1 MKERSARVLLILD
14 MLGRNGPCNR
24 VEWAETLWHSWRER
38 EREIKNYCVLSE
50 TASIWNSAVKAAA
63 APILLDRERNTKF
76 QLPIVFLSSW

>member
-1 MKERSARVLLILD
+1 MAQLE
-14 MLGRNGPCNR
+14 
-24 VEWAETLWHSWRER
+24 RER

-63 APILLDRERNTKF
+63 AAPILLDRKRNTKF

>member
-1 MKERSARVLLILD
+1 MPQLE
-14 MLGRNGPCNR
+14 
-24 VEWAETLWHSWRER
+24 RER

-63 APILLDRERNTKF
+63 AAAAPILLDRERNTKF